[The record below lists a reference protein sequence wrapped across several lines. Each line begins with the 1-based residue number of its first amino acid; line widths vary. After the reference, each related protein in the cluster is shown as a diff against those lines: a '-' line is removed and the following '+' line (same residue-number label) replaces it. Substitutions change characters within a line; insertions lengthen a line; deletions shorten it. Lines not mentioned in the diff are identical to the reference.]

1 MNFLERNLLALERT
15 HPKLA
20 ERLCWPLSTAHVH
33 DYGDGRVD
41 YKSHLSTLA
50 LDIPDQD
57 LPSIDLSETP
67 KEVFLFGAGLGEQL
81 DALLSDPYA
90 PNRIH
95 VWEDDPWLL
104 RKTLERIDLRAR
116 LFSGQVVLYLG
127 VDIAEHRDILRPLYR
142 IKHPILQYLYTRT
155 ETFLDQTHDADI
167 CLMCDGGLFIEDCS
181 VELTDRGYQIYP
193 WNSERLSAE
202 ELEHIITVLS
212 PKLLFAI
219 NYRIGFQELA
229 RLHTIPIVCWEIDPS
244 LDAVPPATSRTN
256 SLFIFSYRQ
265 ASVDEF
271 TQNGFQNAMFLP
283 LATSQLTS
291 RR

>member
-57 LPSIDLSETP
+57 LPPIDLSETP

-167 CLMCDGGLFIEDCS
+167 CLMCDGGLY
-181 VELTDRGYQIYP
+181 R
-193 WNSERLSAE
+193 RL
-202 ELEHIITVLS
+202 L
-212 PKLLFAI
+212 
-219 NYRIGFQELA
+219 G
-229 RLHTIPIVCWEIDPS
+229 
-244 LDAVPPATSRTN
+244 
-256 SLFIFSYRQ
+256 
-265 ASVDEF
+265 
-271 TQNGFQNAMFLP
+271 
-283 LATSQLTS
+283 
-291 RR
+291 